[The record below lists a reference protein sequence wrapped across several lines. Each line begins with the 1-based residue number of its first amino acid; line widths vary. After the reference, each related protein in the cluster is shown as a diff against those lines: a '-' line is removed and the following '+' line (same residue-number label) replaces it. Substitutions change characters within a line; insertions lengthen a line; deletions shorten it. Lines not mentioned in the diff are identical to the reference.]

1 MSPFAPRKDFS
12 FLMDLSRSERRQWA
26 TDLGLRD
33 FHNVAFRSAKGFLLS
48 DGPFAERKATMG
60 DRPAAGKRS
69 MAEWSWDGL
78 AIRPT
83 LNLPLTVAYSG
94 LHAACARGPTLTR
107 SASEVE
113 PPLPSLALREYGGVA
128 AVVCAA
134 HE

>member
-1 MSPFAPRKDFS
+1 
-12 FLMDLSRSERRQWA
+12 
-26 TDLGLRD
+26 
-33 FHNVAFRSAKGFLLS
+33 
-48 DGPFAERKATMG
+48 MG

-69 MAEWSWDGL
+69 MAEWLWDGL

-113 PPLPSLALREYGGVA
+113 PPLPSLALRVISA
-128 AVVCAA
+128 SLLSCVQLMSKPL
-134 HE
+134 